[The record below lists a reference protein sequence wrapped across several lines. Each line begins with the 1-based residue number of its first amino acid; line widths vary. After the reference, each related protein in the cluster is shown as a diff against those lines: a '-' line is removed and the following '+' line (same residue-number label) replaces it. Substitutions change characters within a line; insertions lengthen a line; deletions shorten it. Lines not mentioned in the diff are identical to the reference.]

1 MNSLTKKKL
10 LLTHCGHSEVPL
22 IIAAKNL
29 GWYVIAVSDNLNN
42 VGHSFADQNFCG
54 EFFDG
59 EFIYNLARDL
69 KVDAIVSGCEDSAYL
84 SAAYA
89 CDKLGLP
96 GHDCYEVAKIVHNK
110 MLFREVM
117 RELKLPTP
125 IFEICTSIENL
136 DVIGEKVGF
145 PLIVKPVDLNSG
157 IGCAIC
163 RSREELETSFTK
175 ARNVSKS
182 DEIII
187 EQYIQGTNHATN
199 VFFQNQKVI
208 HSFFDNEQYYIN
220 PYLVSGAS
228 SPSNLLHHTMEQVHF
243 QLEKIAG
250 KLKLVDG
257 MFHVQFIVDSQ
268 GTPYLIDP
276 CRRIPG
282 GLYILFSRYAS
293 GFNVA
298 ENVVRFETGDRSANF
313 DDVFDRKVVAR
324 EYIMTNRSGVIK
336 KIFIDDAV
344 KERIFDK
351 FIWAK
356 EGDTVKDPLTYKAGL
371 LFMEF
376 NNFCEMNE
384 VIKNFYDH
392 VHIEFK

>member
-10 LLTHCGHSEVPL
+10 LLTHCGHSEIPL
-22 IIAAKNL
+22 ITAAKNL
-29 GWYVIAVSDNLNN
+29 GWYVIAVSDNLKN
-42 VGHSFADQNFCG
+42 VGHSFADENFCG
-54 EFFDG
+54 KFSDG
-59 EFIYNLARDL
+59 EFIYSLAKKL
-69 KVDAIVSGCEDSAYL
+69 KVDAVVSGCEDSAYL

-96 GHDCYEVAKIVHNK
+96 GHDSYEVAKIIHNK

-125 IFEICTSIENL
+125 IFEICTSFEKL
-136 DVIGEKVGF
+136 FETGEKVGF

-157 IGCAIC
+157 IGCTIC
-163 RSREELETSFTK
+163 NNHEELKIAFTK
-175 ARNVSKS
+175 ARDVSKS
-182 DEIII
+182 NEIIL
-187 EQYIQGTNHATN
+187 EQYIQGSNHATN
-199 VFFQNQKVI
+199 IFFQNQKVS
-208 HSFFDNEQYYIN
+208 HSFFDNEQYYLN

-228 SPSNLLHHTMEQVHF
+228 SPSNLFHYPIEQVHL
-243 QLEKIAG
+243 QLEKIAE

-268 GTPYLIDP
+268 GTSYLIDP

-298 ENVVRFETGDRSANF
+298 ENVVRFETGEKSANF
-313 DDVFDRKVVAR
+313 SDVFERKIVAR
-324 EYIMTNRSGVIK
+324 EYIMTDKIGTVK
-336 KIFIDDAV
+336 KILIDDDV
-344 KERIFDK
+344 EEKIFDR

-356 EGDTVKDPLTYKAGL
+356 EGDVVSNPLTYKAGL

-376 NNFCEMNE
+376 NDFYEMQE
-384 VIKNFYDH
+384 VLKNFYDR
-392 VHIEFK
+392 VRIEFK